1 MKKVVCYLFVLL
13 LFISI
18 FVIPRSVSSIRQGV
32 SLGVDKY
39 KDLYLLDHSS
49 GVIHHIDSETG
60 IYLGEFHSTE
70 TIEAESF
77 TDISVCS
84 CGGGIGLLDS
94 VGDTIWVVDFTG
106 QLLWKKDNTT
116 PNLGFNDSL
125 SLAICQDSN
134 YEHLILGTQNGNA
147 YHVSPPGETDG
158 EFTKY
163 PNISYG
169 RISGVYMDFIKQV
182 FIADTDNSRIV
193 KTDEWGRVI
202 AQCQQGILDKPVD
215 VATTEDSNRRV
226 WVADR
231 GSGKLHVFDRY
242 LDHLFD
248 CGDSVLTDPLTVIC
262 DYLDGGCYTA
272 EIVDS
277 CVYLH
282 KFDKDGVH
290 LFTLTGATRL
300 PEQILLSANPNSY
313 VLDNR
318 SGENQPL
325 KNKPTLK
332 DGRYFIEARPVF
344 ESMGFSVKWDE
355 SERSATIAKDDI
367 NIAIFPDKQAMVA
380 DGESRCINPP
390 VFISR
395 AKLQIPIDILE
406 ECFQITAEI
415 NSNTIFFIHP
425 PLTNSQQLPE
435 PDIGKHLFEETCGQC
450 HTHPAPET
458 KARDEWPPIV
468 ERMRMKGE
476 SDISKAD
483 AEKISRFLWGQGYPE

>member
-1 MKKVVCYLFVLL
+1 MNRVVCAVLVLVITVMLFVVP
-13 LFISI
+13 S
-18 FVIPRSVSSIRQGV
+18 SVNSERQGV

-70 TIEAESF
+70 TIGAESF
-77 TDISVCS
+77 TDVSVCS

-94 VGDTIWVVDFTG
+94 VDETIWVVDFTG

-116 PNLGFNDSL
+116 PNLEFTDSL

-134 YEHLILGTQNGNA
+134 YEHLILGTQDGNM
-147 YHVSPPGETDG
+147 YHVSPPGEIDG
-158 EFTKY
+158 EFTRY
-163 PNISYG
+163 PDIPYG
-169 RISGVYMDFIKQV
+169 RVSGVYMNFIKQV

-193 KTDEWGRVI
+193 KTDEWGRMI
-202 AQCQQGILDKPVD
+202 DQCGEGILDKPFD
-215 VATTEDSNRRV
+215 VATTEDNNRRV

-231 GSGKLHVFDRY
+231 GTGKLHVFDRY
-242 LDHLFD
+242 LEHLFD
-248 CGDSVLTDPLTVIC
+248 CGESVLTDPLTVIC
-262 DYLDGGCYTA
+262 DYLDSGCYTA
-272 EIVDS
+272 EIIEGS
-277 CVYLH
+277 VYLH

-290 LFTLTGATRL
+290 LFTLKDATKL

-318 SGENQPL
+318 SGENLPL
-325 KNKPTLK
+325 KNRPTLK
-332 DGRYFIEARPVF
+332 DGHYFIEARPVF
-344 ESMGFSVKWDE
+344 ESMDFSVVWDE
-355 SERSATIAKDDI
+355 IERSATVTKGEID
-367 NIAIFPDKQAMVA
+367 IAIFPDRQTMVMG
-380 DGESRCINPP
+380 GESLAINPP

-406 ECFQITAEI
+406 TYFQITAQI
-415 NSNTIFFIHP
+415 NTDTLFFIHP
-425 PLTNSQQLPE
+425 PLNDSQQFPE
-435 PDIGKHLFEETCGQC
+435 PDIGKRLFEETCGRC

-468 ERMRMKGE
+468 ERMRMK
-476 SDISKAD
+476 SDSNISEGN